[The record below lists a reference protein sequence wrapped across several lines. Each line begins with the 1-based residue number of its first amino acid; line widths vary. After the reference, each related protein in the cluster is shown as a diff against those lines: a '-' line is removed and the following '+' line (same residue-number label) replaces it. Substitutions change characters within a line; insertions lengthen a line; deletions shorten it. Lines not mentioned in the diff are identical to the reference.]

1 MDSRQLGYF
10 RQIIDSGS
18 LTAAARQLGIAQP
31 SLSQHVRNLEQFLAT
46 ELLLRTARGVVPTE
60 AGLVLYDYAVQ
71 VTDLMK
77 SAEEAVRMTGSKP
90 VGRVSFGMPASVSM
104 ALSIPLAET
113 IRLEMPEVQFCS
125 VEAMS
130 GHIKD
135 LIRNNEIDLALLY
148 DVEELGDCTSE
159 LLLREDLWFYA
170 ASDDWPFETP
180 PGVPIALS
188 KIADLDMVLPSKR
201 HGLRVLVDRVTRKIG
216 IELKARIE
224 MDSLQQIKG
233 LVARGSGY
241 TILSPAAVHDMV
253 TTGALVGSK
262 IIEPEIE
269 RPVYLARSTRH
280 VTAASRATETYCL
293 EVIKDL
299 VRRDLWKADLVP
311 SQR

>member
-31 SLSQHVRNLEQFLAT
+31 SLSQHVRNLEQYLAT

-60 AGLVLYDYAVQ
+60 AGRVLYDYAVQ

-77 SAEEAVRMTGSKP
+77 SAEDAVHSTGSKP

-104 ALSIPLAET
+104 ALSIPLAESL
-113 IRLEMPEVQFCS
+113 RLEMPEVQFCA

-135 LIRNNEIDLALLY
+135 LIRSNEIDLALLY
-148 DVEELGDCTSE
+148 DVEELGECTSQ

-170 ASDDWPFETP
+170 ASDDWPFDTP
-180 PGVPIALS
+180 PGAPVALS
-188 KIADLDMVLPSKR
+188 RIADLDMVLPSKR
-201 HGLRVLVDRVTRKIG
+201 HGLRILVDRVTRKVG

-253 TTGALVGSK
+253 TTGALVGSR

-293 EVIKDL
+293 EVIHDL
-299 VRRDLWKADLVP
+299 VRRDLWKAHLVE
-311 SQR
+311 S